1 MDYKYIKPEYLEM
14 VTGGDK
20 DLVKEL
26 VVMFREQMAEI
37 FRDMQS
43 HLSGKEYKELGLL
56 AHKAKSS
63 VAIMGMEGLADML
76 KQFELNAKESIETE
90 KYRDYIKRFGEETK
104 FAVGELEMMLNG
116 EEKKSGVIRSGKIG
130 KIDVISF
137 SVNKLNAT
145 SIDEIKDGVSNVF
158 TDPHSKVIIDLK
170 GVEYIDSTGFAFFLS
185 MHKAAKN
192 NYGVLKFVHPEPRV
206 NELFITLHLHTVFE
220 IYDDI
225 EECVRS
231 FR

>member
-1 MDYKYIKPEYLEM
+1 MDFKYIKPEYLEM

-63 VAIMGMEGLADML
+63 VAIMGMDNLADML
-76 KQFELNAKESIETE
+76 KQLELKAKESLETE
-90 KYRDYIKRFGEETK
+90 KYSDYIKRFGEETK
-104 FAVGELEMMLNG
+104 FAVGELEIMLNG
-116 EEKKSGVIRSGKIG
+116 EAKESGLISFAKAG
-130 KIDVISF
+130 KIDIISF
-137 SVNKLNAT
+137 SVNKLNAI
-145 SIDEIKDGVSNVF
+145 SLDEIKDGVGNIF
-158 TDPHSKVIIDLK
+158 TEPHSKVIIDLK

-206 NELFITLHLHTVFE
+206 NELFCTLHLHTVFE

-225 EECVRS
+225 EECIKS